1 MYDAAPD
8 PSSVLAIAA
17 LYAFSA
23 AALFASWF
31 EVSPALFAAGVLF
44 AADVVSVV
52 FVIATTPTSEIA
64 IENTIAIMN
73 TGFNNYCNHSRI

>member
-31 EVSPALFAAGVLF
+31 AVSPALFAAGILF
-44 AADVVSVV
+44 AAGVVSAV
-52 FVIATTPTSEIA
+52 FVITTTPTSEIA

-73 TGFNNYCNHSRI
+73 TGFNNFHHNSRI